1 MSSNHGTHTD
11 RPPVWDAVETDR
23 FALAEDR
30 RPGSSR
36 EGAVRREVKRIS
48 VAAAATILAWT
59 AIWLAAD
66 PAASAVIAGLVGL
79 FFYLGQDGR

>member
-1 MSSNHGTHTD
+1 MVSNDGRHGD

-23 FALAEDR
+23 FALVNE
-30 RPGSSR
+30 RPPRSSR
-36 EGAVRREVKRIS
+36 AGVVRREVKRVS
-48 VAAAATILAWT
+48 VAAAVAILAWI

-66 PAASAVIAGLVGL
+66 PAASAVIAALVGL